1 MKKILY
7 ILLLSVSISFA
18 QNDEKQR
25 IAQLKNQLEILA
37 TEVSGLNEVFKTEIK
52 ATNLTLSNLL
62 LAVADVHQ
70 LNINPSE
77 ELNSQSISP
86 SFPNVIV
93 SDLLVFLCKEYQL
106 TIDFTGTI
114 MSVKR
119 YVKEIE
125 QPEKRIVPVVY
136 DPNGGTI
143 SIDAKGDK
151 LYDVFKRIMDESG
164 KNLVFSPGLENKPI
178 TAYIQQ
184 TPFSSAMDHLAFANN
199 LYVEQS
205 KDGFFVFEDNSP
217 AVASN
222 PNATNTSQPSQ
233 RPARRRSSNFF
244 FKVKDP
250 EKQLLEV
257 DFENTPI
264 ADIINDIGNE
274 LDIDVFTATPLDEA
288 GSATFKARSITFDEL
303 LIKLFES
310 QSVASNP
317 NNSNLNN
324 TSNYNNSASNSSGV
338 KKFTFKKEN
347 SIYFFGTDN
356 QLSLR
361 EIAIIQ
367 LKHRSVELLSDPQ
380 GGYSSRSAGRSFS
393 SGFNNNSTFNNRNFN
408 QNDNTLNSNRN
419 RNQLNTNQTG
429 NFNSY
434 SNQVEALVNILPDE
448 VKQDLDIKV
457 DYELNSFYV
466 NGPSANIE
474 RFRDF
479 INKIDKPVP
488 VVLIEVMILEVSKT
502 STVETG
508 VSWGIGDQPTT
519 TQGGIYPETN
529 LSLGANTVN
538 NIIGNFNGFGSLNI
552 GRVVP
557 NFFATIK
564 AMESNG
570 DLKIRSTPR
579 LSTLNGHRA
588 YFSNG
593 QTSYYAITD
602 QAVIGSDNPV
612 TTTAINYQPIDAE
625 LGLTIKPLVSGDGQ
639 VTLDISV
646 IQSSFGARIAE
657 DAPPDINSREFSSL
671 IRMKD
676 QDIAVLG
683 GLEEQSRNNSGSGV
697 PFLARIPIIKWLFS
711 KRVREGRKA
720 KLTVLIKPTVIN

>member
-7 ILLLSVSISFA
+7 ILLLSVSVSFA
-18 QNDEKQR
+18 QNDDKQR
-25 IAQLKNQLEILA
+25 IQKLEQQLEILS
-37 TEVSGLNEVFKTEIK
+37 TEVSGLNEVFKTEIQ
-52 ATNLTLSNLL
+52 ATNLTLANLL
-62 LAVADVHQ
+62 LAVADVHE
-70 LNINPSE
+70 LNINPSQT
-77 ELNSQSISP
+77 LNNQSISP

-93 SDLLVFLCKEYQL
+93 SDLLVFLCKEYDL

-114 MSVKR
+114 MSVKP
-119 YVKEIE
+119 YVKEIKE
-125 QPEKRIVPVVY
+125 PEKRIIPVSY
-136 DPNGGTI
+136 NPSNTNL

-164 KNLVFSPGLENKPI
+164 KRLVFSPGLEHKPI
-178 TAYIQQ
+178 TAYIQE
-184 TPFSSAMDHLAFANN
+184 TPFKSAMDNLAFANN

-205 KDGFFVFEDNSP
+205 KDGFFVFEDNTENVS
-217 AVASN
+217 SN
-222 PNATNTSQPSQ
+222 ANNTNNNQPRQ
-233 RPARRRSSNFF
+233 RPKRRRNSNFF
-244 FKVKDP
+244 FKIKDP

-257 DFENTPI
+257 DFVNTPI
-264 ADIINDIGNE
+264 VDIINDIGSE
-274 LDIDVFTATPLDEA
+274 LNIDVFTATPLDEA
-288 GSATFKARSITFDEL
+288 GTATFKARSITFDDL
-303 LIKLFES
+303 LVALFES
-310 QSVASNP
+310 QQASGTLQNTNQNRSQQNP
-317 NNSNLNN
+317 TTAKRFN
-324 TSNYNNSASNSSGV
+324 
-338 KKFTFKKEN
+338 FKKDGN
-347 SIYFFGTDN
+347 IYFFGTDN
-356 QLSLR
+356 QLSIR
-361 EIAIIQ
+361 EIAIIHLQ
-367 LKHRSVELLSDPQ
+367 HRSIELLADPQ
-380 GGYSSRSAGRSFS
+380 GGYSSRSAGRSFN
-393 SGFNNNSTFNNRNFN
+393 SGFSNSTVNNRNFN
-408 QNDNTLNSNRN
+408 QNNNFNTNNTNRD
-419 RNQLNTNQTG
+419 QLNTNRTG

-434 SNQVEALVNILPDE
+434 SSQVEALVNILPDE

-474 RFRDF
+474 RFRKF
-479 INKIDKPVP
+479 VAKIDKPVP

-502 STVETG
+502 SSVETG
-508 VSWGIGDQPTT
+508 VSWGIGDEPATT
-519 TQGGIYPETN
+519 KGAIFPETN
-529 LSLGANTVN
+529 LTLGANTVN
-538 NIIGNFNGFGSLNI
+538 KIIGNFNGFGGVNI
-552 GRVVP
+552 GSVVP

-612 TTTAINYQPIDAE
+612 TTTAVNYQPIDAE

-646 IQSSFGARIAE
+646 IQSSFGNRISE

-683 GLEEQSRNNSGSGV
+683 GLEEQSKNNSGSGV
-697 PFLARIPIIKWLFS
+697 PFLARIPLIKWLFS

-720 KLTVLIKPTVIN
+720 KLTVLIKPTVIY